1 MFKYCVWYT
10 FKKSS
15 FNNVILRNA
24 SLFNTY
30 KYPAHITIKSGISD
44 LNEANMIADRYRS
57 IHPTFVPYGKP
68 KQTHVKL
75 MHGIK
80 LIDFYAIEQLL
91 MVNGHNTDVHISL
104 AYKNEPFTDMELA
117 VANANIPNIIY
128 PNDLHICVMNCFC
141 DRPEGW
147 FIAKTLV

>member
-57 IHPTFVPYGKP
+57 I
-68 KQTHVKL
+68 L
-75 MHGIK
+75 
-80 LIDFYAIEQLL
+80 D
-91 MVNGHNTDVHISL
+91 NTR
-104 AYKNEPFTDMELA
+104 N
-117 VANANIPNIIY
+117 
-128 PNDLHICVMNCFC
+128 
-141 DRPEGW
+141 
-147 FIAKTLV
+147 